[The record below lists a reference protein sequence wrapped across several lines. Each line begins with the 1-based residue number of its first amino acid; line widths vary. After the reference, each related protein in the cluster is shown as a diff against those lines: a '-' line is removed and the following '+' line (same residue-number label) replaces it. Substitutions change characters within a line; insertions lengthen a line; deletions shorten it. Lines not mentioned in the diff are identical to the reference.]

1 MRKIKLVA
9 VLAAAVLGFSL
20 SAPVGASADD
30 YCSSFG
36 TFSSCVENPYYKT
49 PAPVPQKSLPKWVC
63 HTVVT
68 ATAVM
73 TLIPAGTTYN
83 WIARIIFVPTL
94 TCEWN

>member
-9 VLAAAVLGFSL
+9 LLAAAVLGFSL
-20 SAPVGASADD
+20 SAPVSASADT

-36 TFSSCVENPYYKT
+36 MYSSCAEIPGYKT
-49 PAPVPQKSLPKWVC
+49 PIPAPPKPVPKWVC

-73 TLIPAGTTYN
+73 TLIPAGTAYN